1 MPTNPR
7 YQLSR
12 VMVPATNLA
21 LVTLDQAKVA
31 LGIDPADTSKDA
43 LVQQYIDQISAA
55 IDNYCGRTFVR
66 QTYRDQ
72 NRYVC
77 NWLNPGD
84 ALLTRQWP
92 IPLDDGGVPVL
103 TVTEEGTVVDPAQW
117 EVDTETGSLYRLD
130 ASAAMYPWTSNLIVI
145 DYDAG
150 YDVIPPDVEGA
161 ALEYL
166 MVRWS
171 SAGRDPALRSETI
184 PDVISQ
190 TYTDTTIAGATAVPS
205 GVRDWLAPYRRWFV

>member
-1 MPTNPR
+1 MPPTNYR
-7 YQLSR
+7 ITR
-12 VMVPATNLA
+12 VIAPASSLA
-21 LVTLDQAKVA
+21 LVSLDQAKVA

-43 LVQQYIDQISAA
+43 LIQQYIDQVSLA
-55 IDNYCGRTFVR
+55 IDNYCDRTFVR

-77 NWLNPGD
+77 NWLAPGKP
-84 ALLTRQWP
+84 LMTRQWP
-92 IPLDDGGVPVL
+92 IPLDDGGAPVL
-103 TVTEEGTVVDPAQW
+103 TVSEDSALVDPVQW
-117 EVDTETGSLYRLD
+117 EVEIETGSLYRLD
-130 ASAAMYPWTSNLIVI
+130 TSAAVNSWTGNLIVI

-150 YDVIPPDVEGA
+150 YDEIPPDVQGA

>member
-43 LVQQYIDQISAA
+43 LVQRYIDQISAA
-55 IDNYCGRTFVR
+55 IDRYCGRTFAR

-72 NRYVC
+72 NRYAC

-84 ALLTRQWP
+84 PLLTRQWP

-103 TVTEEGTVVDPAQW
+103 TVTEGGTVVDPAQW

-130 ASAAMYPWTSNLIVI
+130 ASAMMYPWTSNLIVL

-150 YDVIPPDVEGA
+150 YDVIPADVQGA
-161 ALEYL
+161 ALQYL
-166 MVRWS
+166 SQQWFTDI
-171 SAGRDPALRSETI
+171 RDPTLRSETI

-190 TYTDTTIAGATAVPS
+190 TYADPSAGGSTAVPL
-205 GVRDWLAPYRRWFV
+205 GVRDWLTPYRRWFV

>member
-12 VMVPATNLA
+12 VIVPAESLA

-43 LVQQYIDQISAA
+43 LIQQYIDQVSLA

-72 NRYVC
+72 NRSVC

-84 ALLTRQWP
+84 PLLTRQWP
-92 IPLDDGGVPVL
+92 IPLDEGGLPVL

-150 YDVIPPDVEGA
+150 YDVIPPDVQGA

>member
-1 MPTNPR
+1 MRPANYRIT
-7 YQLSR
+7 R
-12 VMVPATNLA
+12 VITPADSLA

-55 IDNYCGRTFVR
+55 IDNYCDRTFVR

-84 ALLTRQWP
+84 PLLTRQWP
-92 IPLDDGGVPVL
+92 IPLDVDGLPVL

-130 ASAAMYPWTSNLIVI
+130 ASAMMYPWTSNLIVL

-150 YDVIPPDVEGA
+150 YDVIPADVQGA
-161 ALEYL
+161 ALQYL
-166 MVRWS
+166 SQQWFTDI
-171 SAGRDPALRSETI
+171 RDPTLRSETI

-190 TYTDTTIAGATAVPS
+190 TYADPSAGGSTAVPL
-205 GVRDWLAPYRRWFV
+205 GVRDWLTPYRRWFV

>member
-1 MPTNPR
+1 MPPTNYR
-7 YQLSR
+7 ITR
-12 VMVPATNLA
+12 VIAPASSLA
-21 LVTLDQAKVA
+21 LVSLDQAKVA

-43 LVQQYIDQISAA
+43 LIQQYIDQVSLA
-55 IDNYCGRTFVR
+55 IDNYCDRTFVR

-77 NWLNPGD
+77 NWLAPGKP
-84 ALLTRQWP
+84 LMTRQWP
-92 IPLDDGGVPVL
+92 IPLDDGGAPVL
-103 TVTEEGTVVDPAQW
+103 TVSEDSALVDPVQW
-117 EVDTETGSLYRLD
+117 EVEIETGSLYRLD
-130 ASAAMYPWTSNLIVI
+130 TSAAVNSWTGNLIVI

-150 YDVIPPDVEGA
+150 YDEIPPDVQGA

-205 GVRDWLAPYRRWFV
+205 GVRDWLTPYRRWFV